1 MFYQILKPTLNV
13 KILRLENICC
23 EKTII
28 YDSKSWTF
36 YSYAFFVLKI
46 ILFYLLFY
54 ENTDYFRISTRRK
67 KFCATPGTPWQVV

>member
-1 MFYQILKPTLNV
+1 MFYQFLKLTLNV
-13 KILRLENICC
+13 KILRLENIFC

-46 ILFYLLFY
+46 ILFYL
-54 ENTDYFRISTRRK
+54 
-67 KFCATPGTPWQVV
+67 